1 MTYSELNEF
10 IKNYLENDN
19 TGRAIMLNGTWGSGK
34 SYYIKNILKPYLK
47 SNKGGNHKCAI
58 VSLYGLNEI
67 SEISKS
73 IYIELRTIGK
83 TRKSEVISSAEVAGK
98 IIAKTILNGIVSK
111 VGFEIGQSDKE
122 FKDIY
127 DSIDLSEK
135 LIIFEDV
142 ERSSVD
148 LIEFMGFVN
157 NLTEQDGVKVLLV
170 ANENELIKD
179 VNSENEKTYTT
190 ETTNYLK
197 AKEKT
202 VGDTINFQC
211 NFEESIRS
219 IYNNFPNDI
228 FQDYSDAES
237 INYILKNVL
246 QKKDVNFRLVIFA
259 CQKITDILKYIQK
272 HNINLNKDFKN
283 CIVYSIFA
291 YTHSTAYKD
300 KATWDFQHFS
310 QLYGTKDNPLPKFA
324 YKYIIQQILEKE
336 EIEACQQEFFK
347 FKRFRRDDI
356 KSPTEFSV
364 IYECEIHTEIEIKHA
379 LNEINTILKNEN
391 QITSFYELGKLPS
404 HLVFI
409 GCELKIKEAYECIK
423 NLINVFKGQNDLD
436 TEYLFVNERILEGNS
451 KEVYE
456 KVKAQ
461 IIKSMNSLQ
470 ITKLNIKYT
479 IEWISMFFSSS
490 EIYTKNW
497 VYVIS
502 NLDIARFST
511 IITNVH
517 PKLLLQI
524 RNAFKR
530 IYKDPL
536 EFENQTRAYT
546 TKEISN
552 LQILK
557 NFLNYYKNEIN
568 DNIVKFHT
576 ESFIKELSEI

>member
-34 SYYIKNILKPYLK
+34 SYYIKNVLKSYLK

-83 TRKSEVISSAEVAGK
+83 TRKSEVLSSAEVAGK

-170 ANENELIKD
+170 VNENELIKA
-179 VNSENEKTYTT
+179 VNSENEKIYTT

-228 FQDYSDAES
+228 FQDYSDTES

-259 CQKITDILKYIQK
+259 CQKITDILKYIKK
-272 HNINLNKDFKN
+272 HNIDLNKDFKN

-336 EIEACQQEFFK
+336 EIEECQQEFFK

-364 IYECEIHTEIEIKHA
+364 IYECEIHTETEIKHA
-379 LNEINTILKNEN
+379 LNEINTSLKNEN

-409 GCELKIKEAYECIK
+409 GYELKIKEAYECIK
-423 NLINVFKGQNDLD
+423 NLINVFKGQNNLD
-436 TEYLFVNERILEGNS
+436 TEYLFVNERILEGDS
-451 KEVYE
+451 KAVYE
-456 KVKAQ
+456 KVKAK
-461 IIKSMNSLQ
+461 IIKSINSLK
-470 ITKLNIKYT
+470 ITKLNIEYT

-490 EIYTKNW
+490 EKYTKNW
-497 VYVIS
+497 VYVII
-502 NLDIARFST
+502 NLDIARFSK
-511 IITNVH
+511 IITNIH

-557 NFLNYYKNEIN
+557 NFLNYHKNEIN
-568 DNIVKFHT
+568 DNIVKFHI
-576 ESFIKELSEI
+576 ECFIKELSEI